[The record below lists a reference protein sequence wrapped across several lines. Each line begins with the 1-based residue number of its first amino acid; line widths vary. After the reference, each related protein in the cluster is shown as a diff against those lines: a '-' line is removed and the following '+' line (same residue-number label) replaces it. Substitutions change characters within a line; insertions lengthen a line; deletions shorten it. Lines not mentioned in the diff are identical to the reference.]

1 MLSRRHPIPHRFVA
15 SLLGLLLAW
24 TGAALPLTAVA
35 VEAPH
40 NILIVLRDGSVVR
53 GVLLHRMPT
62 AYLVQAG
69 GVDRVVPFDQ
79 VTDLQDLGE
88 AVDATPQ
95 PAQPAQPQAAPQPA
109 PVYVAP
115 PPTYVAPTPP
125 VAQPAGTMA
134 NDPKPEVVGGGMIA
148 GGWVMFGVGTAAAL
162 TFAVMSAASSANCL
176 DTTYKYNYY
185 TGKYE
190 NKTSDCSSA
199 TTDAETYSLAAYGMS
214 AIATAGLV
222 IAIVGHVRRGVSKG
236 KLRLWEE
243 QHGIRESGGWP
254 AAATVYADLHLRDRE
269 PGTTTVVPFAT
280 RDGGL
285 GMALGGS
292 F

>member
-1 MLSRRHPIPHRFVA
+1 MLSPRHRALHRTLA
-15 SLLGLLLAW
+15 GLLGLVLTW
-24 TGAALPLTAVA
+24 TGAALPLAASA

-40 NILIVLRDGSVVR
+40 NILIVLRDGTVVR

-88 AVDATPQ
+88 AVDSTPQ
-95 PAQPAQPQAAPQPA
+95 PLPQPQPQPV

-125 VAQPAGTMA
+125 VAQPAGTMD
-134 NDPKPEVVGGGMIA
+134 NEPKPEVVGTGMIV
-148 GGWVMFGVGTAAAL
+148 GGWVLFGVSMGGAL
-162 TFAVMSAASSANCL
+162 TFAVMAGLESVCDHTNYPKGTVPYEDNRCSAASI
-176 DTTYKYNYY
+176 
-185 TGKYE
+185 
-190 NKTSDCSSA
+190 SSA
-199 TTDAETYSLAAYGMS
+199 DSYMMTAYGLGILAS
-214 AIATAGLV
+214 AGLTL
-222 IAIVGHVRRGVSKG
+222 AIVGHVRKSISKN
-236 KLRLWEE
+236 KLREWED
-243 QHGIRESGGWP
+243 QRGIHESGGWP
-254 AAATVYADLHLRDRE
+254 QANTVYADLHLRDTT

-280 RDGGL
+280 RDGAL
-285 GMALGGS
+285 GMALGGT

>member
-1 MLSRRHPIPHRFVA
+1 MPSHRHPARHRA
-15 SLLGLLLAW
+15 LAGLLGLVLTW
-24 TGAALPLTAVA
+24 TGAALPLAATA

-88 AVDATPQ
+88 AVDSTPQ
-95 PAQPAQPQAAPQPA
+95 PLPQPQPQVQPQPV

-125 VAQPAGTMA
+125 VAQPAGTMD
-134 NDPKPEVVGGGMIA
+134 NEPKPEVVGTGMIV
-148 GGWVMFGVGTAAAL
+148 GGWVTFGVGTAAML
-162 TFAVMSAASSANCL
+162 TFAAMSGVESVC
-176 DTTYKYNYY
+176 
-185 TGKYE
+185 
-190 NKTSDCSSA
+190 A
-199 TTDAETYSLAAYGMS
+199 TTSSYPYSPTQTANNCADSQSKADSYLAVAYGMG
-214 AIATAGLV
+214 IVATAGLAL
-222 IAIVGHVRRGVSKG
+222 AIVGHVRKGISKG
-236 KLRLWEE
+236 KLRTWEE
-243 QHGIRESGGWP
+243 QRGIHESGGWP
-254 AAATVYADLHLRDRE
+254 QANTVYADLHLRDAT

-280 RDGGL
+280 RDGAL
-285 GMALGGS
+285 GMALGGT